1 MEVTGDKT
9 VGDDVPIGWNVRG
22 GSNGL
27 PESGGGGDDT
37 WTAFLIDGLTIAEIV
52 ASVARFFCRWSSVLI
67 ELVLSTSGLGAD
79 SSMRSGVFPHPAAR
93 ASSKQPDAITA
104 LYLIPPHN
112 GSNVGDFQGR
122 CCSVS
127 NTLTIGNTV
136 LSNNRAIL
144 VTCCR

>member
-1 MEVTGDKT
+1 MEVAGDKT

-22 GSNGL
+22 GSIGL

-37 WTAFLIDGLTIAEIV
+37 WAAFLIDGLTIAEIV

-93 ASSKQPDAITA
+93 ASSKQPEAITA

-112 GSNVGDFQGR
+112 GSNVGDFHGFLGPGPHLGHTPRQ
-122 CCSVS
+122 
-127 NTLTIGNTV
+127 
-136 LSNNRAIL
+136 
-144 VTCCR
+144 